1 MENLSE
7 IIIMILIFIAI
18 MLICSVIDRFIRK
31 RK

>member
-1 MENLSE
+1 MESIGQ

-18 MLICSVIDRFIRK
+18 MLICSVIERFFKK